1 MLPPNNLSSLVD
13 ASAAAIQRAA
23 QSLSPHFAP
32 PRIGFILGSGLGM
45 LTERFECPV
54 TLPYAQLPGF
64 AVSSVQGHAGQLVF
78 GFLRG
83 VPVVAMQG
91 RIHPYEGIA
100 PWRTAFPARALC
112 RLGIEALV
120 LTNAAGG
127 IEADMKPGELMAI
140 VDHLNLSGNNPL
152 VGPNDETLGP
162 RFLDVTHLYCP
173 RLLQRMRDAA
183 LAHAVPLREGVYAM
197 LSGPSYETPAEI
209 RMLRLLGAQAVGMST
224 VYEALA
230 AHHMGTPV
238 AALSCISNLAA
249 GMGCLLSHSEVMHV
263 SSQASAHFCTLLE
276 GFVLGFL

>member
-1 MLPPNNLSSLVD
+1 MLPPDALAALVD
-13 ASAAAIQRAA
+13 ASALAVKNAANA
-23 QSLSPHFAP
+23 FAP
-32 PRIGFILGSGLGM
+32 GLRRPRIGFVLGSGLGM
-45 LTERFECPV
+45 LTERFENPFC
-54 TLPYAQLPGF
+54 LPYAHVPHF
-64 AVSSVQGHAGQLVF
+64 ALSSVQGHAGQLVF
-78 GFLRG
+78 GFLCG

-91 RIHPYEGIA
+91 RIHSYEGIA
-100 PWRTAFPARALC
+100 PWRTAFPARVLC

-127 IEADMKPGELMAI
+127 IEADMQPGDLMAI
-140 VDHLNLSGNNPL
+140 VDHLNLSGSNPL
-152 VGPNDETLGP
+152 IGPNDESLGP

-173 RLLQRMRDAA
+173 RLLERMRHAA
-183 LAHAVPLREGVYAM
+183 RASCVPLREGVYAM

-249 GMGCLLSHSEVMHV
+249 GMGPLLSHSEVT
-263 SSQASAHFCTLLE
+263 QATAQAAAHFCALLE
-276 GFVLGFL
+276 GFVRGFL